1 MSTAKPLTDQ
11 QADALRA
18 SLKSVTGN
26 PVELQVTENEAL
38 LGGVRIEVGDLLVDA
53 SAKGRL
59 AQLRDVLDADHRAFA
74 KTNEN

>member
-1 MSTAKPLTDQ
+1 M
-11 QADALRA
+11 
-18 SLKSVTGN
+18 TGN